1 MLRVW
6 APASKFV
13 SAWESTWEE
22 AEVLDMFWL
31 IFFARKFCR
40 TWEAFVEVPDLRD
53 LDFGWRGTK
62 ERVVEFRGAIVGGT
76 KACWEKTTGGR
87 VVISSEKR
95 SDLSVKSNPG
105 IVGFFGKGFG
115 VGFVM
120 VVGGVPLLGKSL
132 EPCGCVFRF

>member
-1 MLRVW
+1 MW